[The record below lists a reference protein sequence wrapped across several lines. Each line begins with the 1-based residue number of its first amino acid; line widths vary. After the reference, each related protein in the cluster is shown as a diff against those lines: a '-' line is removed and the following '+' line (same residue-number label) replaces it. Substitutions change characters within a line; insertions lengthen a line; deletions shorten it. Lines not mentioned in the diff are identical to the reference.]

1 MAFIKLNRMAT
12 NKEKSIALGAA
23 CTALGA
29 IIFPPTAIL
38 GAILIAREAL
48 SDHPYE
54 QDDKKSSSYHKPLKY
69 KMPDISNPRF

>member
-1 MAFIKLNRMAT
+1 MAFIELNCMAT

-29 IIFPPTAIL
+29 ILFPPSAIL

-54 QDDKKSSSYHKPLKY
+54 QDDKKSKSYHKPLEY
-69 KMPDISNPRF
+69 QPPDISNPRF